1 MRDDA
6 RPPSTLLAISYQLLA
21 KDRTFLKAGQRKK
34 LITACNHPS
43 HTHPIDGQLCLSITM
58 RNDSKGNSAASSLHY
73 ALWRVIES
81 LRSFMTLHKTPFHSL
96 AACCF
101 GHRQVIEAVWLSC
114 YATASQQS
122 HSIFTASLTMRNV
135 VAMRSARLLLSSLMP
150 ALNPAWAKSLQR
162 KRCRHIAQSPTH
174 DPTRQPSVVF
184 VLHHPDT
191 SPCGV

>member
-1 MRDDA
+1 MVLA
-6 RPPSTLLAISYQLLA
+6 RLSAVPPPAPRSLRSLY
-21 KDRTFLKAGQRKK
+21 
-34 LITACNHPS
+34 P
-43 HTHPIDGQLCLSITM
+43 HTHPNDGRLCSSITM
-58 RNDSKGNSAASSLHY
+58 RSGCEGKSAASSLHY
-73 ALWRVIES
+73 AWWSVISS
-81 LRSFMTLHKTPFHSL
+81 LRSSMTLHQVSFHSL
-96 AACCF
+96 AARCF

-114 YATASQQS
+114 YAKASQQS
-122 HSIFTASLTMRNV
+122 HSIFTASPTMRNE

-174 DPTRQPSVVF
+174 DPTHQPSVVF